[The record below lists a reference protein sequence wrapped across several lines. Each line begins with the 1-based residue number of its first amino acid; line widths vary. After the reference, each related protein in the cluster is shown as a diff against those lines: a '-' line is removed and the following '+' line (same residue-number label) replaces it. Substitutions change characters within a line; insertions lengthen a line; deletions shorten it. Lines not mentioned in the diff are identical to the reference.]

1 MQNETNGKPV
11 HVSRI
16 PIRWG
21 DMDAYGH
28 VNNAVYFRYMEQAR
42 IDLLEAL
49 GVPIDTRVQGPVIVH
64 AACTFL
70 APLNYPG
77 EVEVRVFGGE
87 LGRSSIPTRY
97 ELRKVGEETLYA
109 HGEAKIVWIDVTTG
123 RSVPLPESL
132 REALGS

>member
-1 MQNETNGKPV
+1 MEHKKKLI
-11 HVSRI
+11 HVTRLT
-16 PIRWG
+16 IRWG

-49 GVPIDTRVQGPVIVH
+49 GVTIDTRVQGPVIVH

-123 RSVPLPESL
+123 RSVPLPDEL
-132 REALGS
+132 RALLG

>member
-1 MQNETNGKPV
+1 MQSEANEQPV
-11 HVSRI
+11 QVSRI

-42 IDLLEAL
+42 VDLLDAV
-49 GVPIDTRVQGPVIVH
+49 GVPIDTRTQGPVIVH
-64 AACTFL
+64 TACTFL

-77 EVEVRVFGGE
+77 EVEVRVFSGE

-109 HGEAKIVWIDVTTG
+109 RGEATIVWIDVTTG
-123 RSVPLPESL
+123 RSVPLPDVL
-132 REALGS
+132 RAALAG